1 MKTKLLL
8 CILAVIIL
16 APIAQAQSADA
27 AGDPHIAKAK
37 ELRTQ
42 AVAAYALGDYDTAA
56 ELARQAKA
64 ELGLVQEASANAALP
79 ATLTVRL
86 IESDRDCLSKIAAF
100 PFVYGDGESWVYLY
114 KANKATLK
122 HPENADLILPGEV
135 LLIPSI
141 AGERRE
147 GEFKEGVAYPNF
159 STER

>member
-16 APIAQAQSADA
+16 APIAQAQSASA
-27 AGDPHIAKAK
+27 AEDPHIARAK

-42 AVAAYALGDYDTAA
+42 AAAAYGLGDYDTAA

-64 ELGLVQEASANAALP
+64 ELGLVQARSAMAALP
-79 ATLTVRL
+79 ATFRVRL
-86 IESDRDCLSKIAAF
+86 IAADRDCLSKIAAY

-114 KANKATLK
+114 KANKSTLK

-135 LLIPSI
+135 LVIPSI
-141 AGERRE
+141 AGEKRQ
-147 GEFKEGVAYPNF
+147 GEFKEGIEYPNF
-159 STER
+159 TSER